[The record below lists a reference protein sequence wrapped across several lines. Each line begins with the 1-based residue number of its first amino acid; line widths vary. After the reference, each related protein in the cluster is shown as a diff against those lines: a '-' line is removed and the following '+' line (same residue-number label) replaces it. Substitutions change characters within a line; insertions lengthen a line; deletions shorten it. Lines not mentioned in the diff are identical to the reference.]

1 MKRIGCIGYATHSG
15 LGIILKDFVHRKLI
29 TDVLILEHE
38 RFENNYDWYPSS
50 QSITRGVSPEKNQ
63 EFQILINFIV
73 SIDIIIILESPW
85 SPYVIPLA
93 RKFNKK
99 IILMPNHEWTPW
111 PLDVD
116 MIICPSVLEEFLY
129 KSLISNIPI
138 VHINIPVNSEVIWN
152 QRKRSLRFLHNSGRG
167 SSNDRNGTKLLI
179 DSLKF
184 LSNEID
190 ISMRGQE
197 LVIYDNEE
205 LKNVSV
211 INKSVEFKD
220 LFVGYDT
227 FIFIDRFCGLS
238 LPLQEAYAS
247 GMAIITGNRFP
258 INTWLPKEGLVDP
271 IGYEKL
277 NFTGQSFDSAIY
289 DPKVVAAK
297 IDEFHNRD
305 ITSLS
310 SQGKEWGFN
319 NSWDKLGVK
328 YESLFQS

>member
-1 MKRIGCIGYATHSG
+1 MKKIGCIGYATHSG
-15 LGIILKDFVHRKLI
+15 LGIILKDFVHHKLI
-29 TDVLILEHE
+29 TDILILEHE

-50 QSITRGVSPEKNQ
+50 QSITRSVSPEKNQ
-63 EFQILINFIV
+63 EFQILINFIA
-73 SIDIIIILESPW
+73 SIDVIIILESPW
-85 SPYVIPLA
+85 NPYVIPLA

-116 MIICPSVLEEFLY
+116 MIICPSKLEEILY

-152 QRKRSLRFLHNSGRG
+152 QRNRSLRFLHNSGRG
-167 SSNDRNGTKLLI
+167 SSNDRNGTQLLI
-179 DSLKF
+179 DSLKY
-184 LSNEID
+184 LSDEID

-197 LVIYDNEE
+197 LVIYNNEN
-205 LKNVSV
+205 LKNVNV
-211 INKSVEFKD
+211 INKSVDFKD

-258 INTWLPKEGLVDP
+258 INTWLPKEGLIDP

-289 DPKVVAAK
+289 DPKEVAEK
-297 IDEFHNRD
+297 VDEFYGRD
-305 ITSLS
+305 IQILS
-310 SQGKEWGFN
+310 SRGQEWGFN
-319 NSWDKLGVK
+319 NSWDKLRLK
-328 YESLFQS
+328 YESLMQS